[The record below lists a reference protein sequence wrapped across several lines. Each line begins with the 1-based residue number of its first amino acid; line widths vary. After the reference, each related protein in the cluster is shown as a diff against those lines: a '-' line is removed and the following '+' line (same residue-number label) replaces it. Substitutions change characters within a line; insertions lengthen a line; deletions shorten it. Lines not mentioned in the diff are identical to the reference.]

1 MTKCSSQFKNRKE
14 LIELVSSE
22 VKASFEKTSSSAARP
37 SWTAAPTSLWAS
49 SLAWEY
55 QVLCWKTSSTL
66 LKNIKYFVEEHPAS
80 STYLEN
86 IKYFVED
93 NPASSTYLENIKY
106 FNLPSSKWCTRN
118 NNIYIA
124 KQNKSDVKHFKCH
137 YRYGLTPLTRRLV
150 AISETIF
157 PASRASTRAA
167 ARALRALPSC
177 WNLWKSSQINCQMKK
192 LNTCAILP
200 FWRCSATWW

>member
-1 MTKCSSQFKNRKE
+1 MTKCFRQFKNRKE

-55 QVLCWKTSSTL
+55 QILCWRTSSTL
-66 LKNIKYFVEEHPAS
+66 LKNIQHQVLTWRTP
-80 STYLEN
+80 
-86 IKYFVED
+86 
-93 NPASSTYLENIKY
+93 
-106 FNLPSSKWCTRN
+106 N
-118 NNIYIA
+118 NSICPRANGAPETTTYIA

-177 WNLWKSSQINCQMKK
+177 CEKFVRDLSNQLPKSKN
-192 LNTCAILP
+192 
-200 FWRCSATWW
+200 